1 MAAVVRYPLTDLWSG
16 LQYMDSFEILGLE
29 ILLLLVQ
36 LVSIGKNLMLP
47 FVLSSVNRRRKGFLG
62 GWSAGG
68 GSSVWAT
75 VSHHNLSPCSA
86 YLCWTFQRHL
96 DVENLSSL
104 NSTEFSFPQLSRYL
118 AVRLSQ
124 QECTVYAV
132 VWVRRF
138 ALICLLLEP
147 AMPSCNAVLS
157 DQFQ

>member
-1 MAAVVRYPLTDLWSG
+1 MAAVICPLADLWSG
-16 LQYMDSFEILGLE
+16 LYGFILGLQT
-29 ILLLLVQ
+29 LLLLVQ
-36 LVSIGKNLMLP
+36 LVSIGKNLLLP
-47 FVLSSVNRRRKGFLG
+47 FVLSSVNRRSKGFLG
-62 GWSAGG
+62 GMECGWR
-68 GSSVWAT
+68 SSVWAT
-75 VSHHNLSPCSA
+75 ISQHNLSPCSA
-86 YLCWTFQRHL
+86 HLCWTFQRHL

-132 VWVRRF
+132 VRVRF